1 MLNYDF
7 VRIMTL
13 KDIVIILRLKK
24 YKTDIQIIN
33 VELCQVNYEI
43 KLNEMMTL
51 NQKLWDFEKSVCLS

>member
-24 YKTDIQIIN
+24 YKTDIKIIN
-33 VELCQVNYEI
+33 ME
-43 KLNEMMTL
+43 
-51 NQKLWDFEKSVCLS
+51 